1 MVIEAGLLARFGRGG
16 QPGERV
22 GTFLRRAEILSIHKG
37 LRLADRSSRQIVI
50 GGPLGAAMGA
60 GHDGDCDVH
69 GDAGGR
75 HGNGPATV
83 GAISD
88 ALRPEY
94 GEGSLRIATMLMAFP
109 TALMVYLASR
119 HCPAEHAAATRR
131 AADGGRVPVRM
142 MSVRCPWRCRI
153 EGVIGP

>member
-1 MVIEAGLLARFGRGG
+1 MATAMFMVMQA
-16 QPGERV
+16 V
-22 GTFLRRAEILSIHKG
+22 G
-37 LRLADRSSRQIVI
+37 
-50 GGPLGAAMGA
+50 MGM
-60 GHDGDCDVH
+60 
-69 GDAGGR
+69 
-75 HGNGPATV
+75 GPATV

-94 GEGSLRIATMLMAFP
+94 GEGSLRISTMLSLLMA
-109 TALMVYLASR
+109 YLASR

-153 EGVIGP
+153 EGG

>member
-1 MVIEAGLLARFGRGG
+1 MATAMFMVMQA
-16 QPGERV
+16 V
-22 GTFLRRAEILSIHKG
+22 G
-37 LRLADRSSRQIVI
+37 
-50 GGPLGAAMGA
+50 MGM
-60 GHDGDCDVH
+60 
-69 GDAGGR
+69 
-75 HGNGPATV
+75 GPATV

-94 GEGSLRIATMLMAFP
+94 GEGSLRIATMLSLLMAFS